1 MNNQSVFD
9 VLRLGARFD
18 RSKFKKDI
26 EIFEKSLEYTKKLA
40 EHGTFTSVAWATC
53 IASYVG

>member
-9 VLRLGARFD
+9 VLRLGTRFD

-26 EIFEKSLEYTKKLA
+26 EIFEKSLEYTKRLA
-40 EHGTFTSVAWATC
+40 EHGTCATGARTTC
-53 IASYVG
+53 IAFYVG